1 MDLPNRHVLLAL
13 YRQMLVI
20 RRFEEA
26 VSRAYRAG
34 HIPGFVHL
42 YIGEEAVACGIC
54 AHLEADDYIASTHR
68 GHGHALAKGMPAREL
83 MAELWGRRT
92 GCSGGR
98 GGSMHLSGPEYG
110 LLGTNGIVAPS
121 ILTAAGAAFSAQ
133 YRGTRQVA
141 VAFFGDG
148 ANNTGSFHEGL
159 NMASLWKLP
168 VVFVCENNLYA
179 TQMPLAK
186 ATAGQSIAARAA
198 SYAMPGVE
206 VDGQDVMAVYNEA
219 GQALARARAGGGPT
233 LVECRTYR
241 YVGHHEGDPGTGYRA
256 REEIEKWRK
265 RDPIRLFS
273 KTLMDNQIVALD
285 ELDAIQNE
293 VEAVIGDAVDFADG
307 SAWPSPEDAGTRV
320 FANPIQAK
328 AKSEPC
334 ES

>member
-1 MDLPNRHVLLAL
+1 MELPHRDTLLPL
-13 YRQMLVI
+13 YRQMLVA
-20 RRFEEA
+20 RRFEEE
-26 VSRAYRAG
+26 VSRTYRAG

-42 YIGEEAVACGIC
+42 YIGEEAVACGVC
-54 AHLEADDYIASTHR
+54 AHLEADDYLASTHR
-68 GHGHALAKGMPAREL
+68 GHAHALAKGMPAREL

-98 GGSMHLSGPEYG
+98 GGSMHLYGPEYG
-110 LLGTNGIVAPS
+110 LLGTNGIVAS
-121 ILTAAGAAFSAQ
+121 GILTAAGAAFSAQ
-133 YRGTRQVA
+133 YRDTRQVA

-179 TQMPLAK
+179 TQMPFAK

-206 VDGQDVMAVYNEA
+206 VDGQDVMAVYNVAGEA
-219 GQALARARAGGGPT
+219 VARARAGEGPT

-256 REEIEKWRK
+256 RDEIEEWRK

-273 KTLMDNQIVALD
+273 KTLLENQIVSPD
-285 ELDAIQNE
+285 ELDVIQSDVEVLVEDAI
-293 VEAVIGDAVDFADG
+293 DFASR
-307 SAWPSPEDAGTRV
+307 SAWPSPEEARIKV
-320 FANPIQAK
+320 FANPI
-328 AKSEPC
+328 
-334 ES
+334 